1 MYILYISYYNLQCIS
16 EVEREFNIIMCV
28 CVCVRRASSMWHW
41 PYCVNVGEKTF
52 KNILTLL
59 TKYGDVSDEHLPPP
73 FTEKRC
79 LYVCTCTSSAC

>member
-1 MYILYISYYNLQCIS
+1 
-16 EVEREFNIIMCV
+16 
-28 CVCVRRASSMWHW
+28 MWHW

-73 FTEKRC
+73 FTEKRFSFVFVCMYMYIKC
-79 LYVCTCTSSAC
+79 LLNFISIG